1 MALNPQF
8 IGRAYPPSAPYLVGR
23 EKIREFARA
32 IGESNPVFHDRDA
45 ARALGYDDIIAPPTF
60 ASVVSMRSSEA
71 VMFDP
76 ELGLD
81 FSRVVHAEQ
90 SYSFARPICAGDE
103 LVVTS
108 TIENIRMVAGNDM
121 LTTRSSV
128 DTVSGEH
135 VLTATSVLVSRGS
148 ESS

>member
-1 MALNPQF
+1 MALNPEC
-8 IGRAYPPSAPYLVGR
+8 IGRSYPASAPYLVSR

-32 IGESNPVFHDRDA
+32 VGESNPVFHDRNA
-45 ARALGYDDIIAPPTF
+45 ALALGYSDIIAPPTF
-60 ASVVSMRSSEA
+60 ATVVSMGSSEA

-90 SYSFARPICAGDE
+90 SYTYDRPICAGDE
-103 LVVTS
+103 LIVST

-121 LTTRSSV
+121 LTTRASI
-128 DTVSGEH
+128 DTVNGEH
-135 VLTATSVLVSRGS
+135 VLTATSVLVSRGAETS
-148 ESS
+148 

>member
-1 MALNPQF
+1 LVLNADF
-8 IGRAYPPSAPYLVGR
+8 IGRAYPPSAPYFVSR

-32 IGESNPVFHDRDA
+32 IGERNRVFLDRDA
-45 ARALGYDDIIAPPTF
+45 ALALGYADIIAPPTF
-60 ASVVSMRSSEA
+60 ATVVAMESSQI

-90 SYSFARPICAGDE
+90 SYSYSRPICACDE
-103 LVVTS
+103 LIVSS
-108 TIENIRMVAGNDM
+108 TIENIRVVAGNDM
-121 LTTRSSV
+121 LTTKASI

-135 VLTATSVLVSRGS
+135 VLTTTSVLVSRGVQTP
-148 ESS
+148 

>member
-1 MALNPQF
+1 MLNAEF
-8 IGRAYPPSAPYLVGR
+8 IGREYPPGSPYLVGR

-32 IGESNPVFHDRDA
+32 IGETAAVHHDSDA
-45 ARALGYDDIIAPPTF
+45 ALALGYPDIIAPPTF
-60 ASVVSMRSSEA
+60 ATVVAMQASQA

-81 FSRVVHAEQ
+81 FAMVVHAEQ
-90 SYSFARPICAGDE
+90 SYSYARPICAGDE
-103 LVVTS
+103 LVVST

-121 LTTRSSV
+121 LTTKASI

-135 VLTATSVLVSRGS
+135 VLTATSVLVSRGADS
-148 ESS
+148 P

>member
-1 MALNPQF
+1 MVLNADF

-32 IGESNPVFHDRDA
+32 IGDGNAVFHDRDA
-45 ARALGYDDIIAPPTF
+45 ARALGYPDIIAPPTF
-60 ASVVSMRSSEA
+60 ATVVAMEASQA

-90 SYSFARPICAGDE
+90 SLSLIH
-103 LVVTS
+103 
-108 TIENIRMVAGNDM
+108 I
-121 LTTRSSV
+121 
-128 DTVSGEH
+128 
-135 VLTATSVLVSRGS
+135 
-148 ESS
+148 

>member
-1 MALNPQF
+1 MLNVDF
-8 IGRAYPPSAPYLVGR
+8 IGRTYPPSAPYVVGR

-32 IGESNPVFHDRDA
+32 IGERNPVFHDSDA
-45 ARALGYDDIIAPPTF
+45 ARALGYADIIAPPTF
-60 ASVVSMRSSEA
+60 ATVVAMKSSEV

-90 SYSFARPICAGDE
+90 SYTYARPICAGDE
-103 LVVTS
+103 LIVSS

-121 LTTRSSV
+121 LTTKASI
-128 DTVSGEH
+128 DTVAGEH
-135 VLTATSVLVSRGS
+135 VLTATSVLVSRGAAAS
-148 ESS
+148 